1 MKNRIWIVLSV
12 TLLLSA
18 CSNNEGTKGRAT
30 DAPASPTSAQQPTG
44 SKTDTD
50 PVKLTFATYFLS
62 DQMKTAVKK
71 YESLHPNVEVELRTT
86 LPYGKD
92 LDEVTALQEKYI
104 TTMNTEILAG
114 KGPDLMELD
123 ILPQESYT
131 GKKLLLDLDE
141 LIESTPSFNKENYFM
156 NILDNAKLD
165 GGLYGIPLYFSLDAL
180 QGDAAAIG
188 KTGVAIDD
196 SNWSWED
203 FIATAKQLKQKGNAD
218 AVFYSSQSYMLSELT
233 TENFAQ
239 MVKLQK
245 GKKSFDAALFISY
258 MNQIKQMNEE
268 GILFDIIKDGG
279 GRESF
284 SKGDLHT
291 YFYDTRI
298 ESFENY
304 VYNASIEGVPTLYT
318 KPHPHEN
325 GPGGYFTTLG
335 TVGINANSAHQQAA
349 WDLLQFLMEDEAA
362 SASSS
367 TVIRGFPINQKA
379 YDLQAQ
385 KLAQAGKL
393 TTEGKEEITVSK
405 DRLNSLKSAL
415 SGAVHWNYAPSNLDL
430 EQMIYK
436 ESEFFFSGQKS
447 AESVAKLVQNKVNLM
462 LNE

>member
-1 MKNRIWIVLSV
+1 
-12 TLLLSA
+12 
-18 CSNNEGTKGRAT
+18 
-30 DAPASPTSAQQPTG
+30 
-44 SKTDTD
+44 
-50 PVKLTFATYFLS
+50 
-62 DQMKTAVKK
+62 
-71 YESLHPNVEVELRTT
+71 
-86 LPYGKD
+86 
-92 LDEVTALQEKYI
+92 
-104 TTMNTEILAG
+104 
-114 KGPDLMELD
+114 
-123 ILPQESYT
+123 
-131 GKKLLLDLDE
+131 
-141 LIESTPSFNKENYFM
+141 M

-196 SNWSWED
+196 SSWSWED

-239 MVKLQK
+239 MVKRQK
-245 GKKSFDAALFISY
+245 GKKSFDGTLFASY

-291 YFYDTRI
+291 YFYDARI
-298 ESFENY
+298 DSFENY

-325 GPGGYFTTLG
+325 GQGGYFTTLG

-349 WDLLQFLMEDEAA
+349 WDLLRFLMDDEAA

-385 KLAQAGKL
+385 QLANAGKL
-393 TTEGKEEITVSK
+393 TTEGQDEISVSK
-405 DRLNSLKSAL
+405 AALEPLKSAL
-415 SGAVHWNYAPSNLDL
+415 SSAVHWSYAPLNLDL

-447 AESVAKLVQNKVNLM
+447 AEAVAKLVQNKVNLM

>member
-1 MKNRIWIVLSV
+1 MKKMIWMVV
-12 TLLLSA
+12 CVPLLLSA
-18 CSNNEGTKGRAT
+18 CSSNAGTKVAINT
-30 DAPASPTSAQQPTG
+30 PASPSSVQQPTSG
-44 SKTDTD
+44 KADTD
-50 PVKLTFATYFLS
+50 PVKLTFSTYFLS
-62 DQMKTAVKK
+62 DQVKTAVKK
-71 YESLHPNVEVELRTT
+71 YESLHPNVEVELQTT

-92 LDEVTALQEKYI
+92 LDEVMALQEKYI

-114 KGPDLMELD
+114 KGPDLLELD

-131 GKKLLLDLDE
+131 GKKLLLNLDE
-141 LIESTPSFNKENYFM
+141 LVKSSPSFRKENYFM

-188 KTGVAIDD
+188 NTGAAIDD

-203 FIATAKQLKQKGNAD
+203 FIETAKQLKQKGNAD

-239 MVKLQK
+239 MVKQQK
-245 GKKSFDAALFISY
+245 GKKVFNDTLFLSF
-258 MNQIKQMNEE
+258 MNRIKQMRDE
-268 GILFDIIKDGG
+268 GVLFDIEKDGG

-284 SKGDLHT
+284 SKGDLHA
-291 YFYDTRI
+291 YFYDARI
-298 ESFENY
+298 DSFENY
-304 VYNASIEGVPTLYT
+304 VYNASIEGVPALYT

-349 WDLLQFLMEDEAA
+349 WDLLQFLMDDEAA
-362 SASSS
+362 SATSS

-385 KLAQAGKL
+385 QLAEAGKL
-393 TTEGKEEITVSK
+393 VTEGQEEISVNK
-405 DRLNSLKSAL
+405 AMLDPLKSTL
-415 SGAVHWNYAPSNLDL
+415 SSAVHWNHAPLSLDL

-447 AESVAKLVQNKVNLM
+447 AEAVAKLVQNKVNVM